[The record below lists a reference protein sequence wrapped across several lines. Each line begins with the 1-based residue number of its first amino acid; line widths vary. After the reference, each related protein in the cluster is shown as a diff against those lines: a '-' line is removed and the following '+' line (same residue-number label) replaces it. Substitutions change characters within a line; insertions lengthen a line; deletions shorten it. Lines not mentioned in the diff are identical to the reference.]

1 MDFFDVLTLLGGI
14 AFFLFGM
21 NLMSL
26 GLEKIASRKL
36 ESSLRRLTSNLI
48 KSIILGAGLTVA
60 LQSSTAVTVMLVG
73 FANSG
78 LMSFRQAIGIIF
90 GSNIGT
96 TLTSWLLSLVGIS
109 EEAGFLLLFKPENIA
124 MITALI
130 GISLSVL
137 SKKQRRKHFGTVLL
151 GFSILMYSMSVM
163 KTAVSGL
170 QEIPQFVNI
179 MTMFTN
185 PVMGVIVGAVF
196 TVVIQ
201 SSAASV
207 AILQSLSVS
216 GGITFGMA
224 LPIMMGFEIG
234 TCATALVS
242 SVGANK
248 NAKRVAVI
256 HLLFNVLGAVICLIV
271 FYLID
276 SIFKLGLAQSDVQPF
291 YIAIVQTSSNIITS
305 IFLLPFVKQL
315 EKLVNLIVPDSK
327 HSEKYTL
334 VDERLLLTPSFA
346 VAECNNV
353 TRKMASTAH
362 EIILL
367 SMSLFKKFSESQ
379 AEVVSEKESE
389 LDKYE
394 DKLGTYLVKLSSK
407 ELSDKDSKQVFK
419 MLHSIG
425 DFERLG
431 DHAVNLSNAAKEM
444 YERQIDFSDMAKKE
458 LEVLTAAIR
467 EILDITMQSFMNDDI
482 ELAAKVEPLE
492 QVIDRMITEIK
503 ANHIIR
509 LQNGFCTIQMG
520 FVLSDILTNY
530 ERISDH
536 CSNIAVTLIE
546 VKENNSFDTHE
557 YLNRLKEE
565 PNSQYIEL
573 YKQYKAKYKLPGR
586 NYLEGGKAD

>member
-224 LPIMMGFEIG
+224 LPIMMG
-234 TCATALVS
+234 L
-242 SVGANK
+242 
-248 NAKRVAVI
+248 R
-256 HLLFNVLGAVICLIV
+256 
-271 FYLID
+271 
-276 SIFKLGLAQSDVQPF
+276 
-291 YIAIVQTSSNIITS
+291 
-305 IFLLPFVKQL
+305 
-315 EKLVNLIVPDSK
+315 
-327 HSEKYTL
+327 
-334 VDERLLLTPSFA
+334 
-346 VAECNNV
+346 
-353 TRKMASTAH
+353 
-362 EIILL
+362 
-367 SMSLFKKFSESQ
+367 
-379 AEVVSEKESE
+379 
-389 LDKYE
+389 
-394 DKLGTYLVKLSSK
+394 
-407 ELSDKDSKQVFK
+407 
-419 MLHSIG
+419 
-425 DFERLG
+425 
-431 DHAVNLSNAAKEM
+431 
-444 YERQIDFSDMAKKE
+444 
-458 LEVLTAAIR
+458 
-467 EILDITMQSFMNDDI
+467 
-482 ELAAKVEPLE
+482 
-492 QVIDRMITEIK
+492 
-503 ANHIIR
+503 
-509 LQNGFCTIQMG
+509 
-520 FVLSDILTNY
+520 
-530 ERISDH
+530 
-536 CSNIAVTLIE
+536 
-546 VKENNSFDTHE
+546 
-557 YLNRLKEE
+557 
-565 PNSQYIEL
+565 
-573 YKQYKAKYKLPGR
+573 
-586 NYLEGGKAD
+586 